1 MLVRKPGFFLRG
13 YQGTRV
19 RSLKVHEVLGTL
31 VMVRMTMVVA
41 VVVVVTA
48 VVTAVILR
56 MIMMFVMMLM
66 VVMTVVAVVVVAG
79 VMIVM
84 MTTLNSNPVPNICS
98 QRANRCPPYLDDGMM
113 PE

>member
-1 MLVRKPGFFLRG
+1 MPWVFFLRG

-31 VMVRMTMVVA
+31 VMVRMTMVA

-48 VVTAVILR
+48 VVMAVILR
-56 MIMMFVMMLM
+56 MIMMMLM
-66 VVMTVVAVVVVAG
+66 VMMVVVAAG
-79 VMIVM
+79 VMFVM

-98 QRANRCPPYLDDGMM
+98 QRANRCPPYPDDGMM

>member
-1 MLVRKPGFFLRG
+1 MLFRKSRFFLRG

-31 VMVRMTMVVA
+31 VMVKMMA

-66 VVMTVVAVVVVAG
+66 VVMTVMVVVVVAG